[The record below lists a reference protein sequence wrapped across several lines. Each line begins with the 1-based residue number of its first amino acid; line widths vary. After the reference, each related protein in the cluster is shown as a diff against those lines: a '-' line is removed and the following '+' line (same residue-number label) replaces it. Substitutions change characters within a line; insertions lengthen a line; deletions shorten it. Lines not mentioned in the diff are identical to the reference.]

1 MEICDKCGKT
11 IEDKWNGINV
21 SGDKIMCNECLEQS
35 LTEE

>member
-21 SGDKIMCNECLEQS
+21 SGEEIICNECIGEFLI
-35 LTEE
+35 EE

>member
-21 SGDKIMCNECLEQS
+21 SGDEIMCNECLEK
-35 LTEE
+35 EFE